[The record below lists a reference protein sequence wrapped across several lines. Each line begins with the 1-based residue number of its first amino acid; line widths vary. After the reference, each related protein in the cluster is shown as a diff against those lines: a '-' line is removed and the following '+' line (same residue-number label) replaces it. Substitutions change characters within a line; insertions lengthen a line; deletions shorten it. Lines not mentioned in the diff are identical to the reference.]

1 MSTKKLLAKP
11 KALFI
16 LTLLILIIFP
26 HNQVQAED
34 KEIDIVT
41 NPSGYFFKVGNLK
54 PGDWMPR
61 DITISNNGK
70 QDFKYTSII
79 GKKKSVKGLF
89 EELELLVKKDSA
101 TLYEGKMKDFEGF
114 TPRPLKKDQSETLFF
129 QVTMPYDLGNAFQ
142 DSSAEVEILFVAEA
156 LDGDEDPP
164 GGDNPGDGDPPG
176 GGEPPDDGEPPG
188 EDNPG
193 DGEDPG
199 EDNPGEDPGD
209 NPGDE
214 HPPGED
220 NPDDGDNGEDPGDGE
235 TEDPGEDNPSE
246 DPNDDSGDPSDNPD
260 EPASGNPGSN
270 PGDGITVT
278 PEIRENI
285 LPDTATNTYNF
296 MLLGGILLGAG
307 GILLAVRYHRIR
319 KDH

>member
-1 MSTKKLLAKP
+1 MSNLTLLAKP

-16 LTLLILIIFP
+16 LILLILIIFP

-34 KEIDIVT
+34 KEINIVT

-70 QDFKYTSII
+70 QDFKYTAII

-89 EELELLVKKDSA
+89 EELELQVKKDST

-114 TPRPLKKDQSETLFF
+114 TPRPLKKGQSETLFF

-156 LDGDEDPP
+156 LNGSGDPP
-164 GGDNPGDGDPPG
+164 GGGDPPGDGDPPG
-176 GGEPPDDGEPPG
+176 GGDTPDDGDPP
-188 EDNPG
+188 
-193 DGEDPG
+193 GEDPG
-199 EDNPGEDPGD
+199 E

-214 HPPGED
+214 DPPGED
-220 NPDDGDNGEDPGDGE
+220 NPDGGDNGEDPGDGE

>member
-1 MSTKKLLAKP
+1 MTIKIKLAKP
-11 KALFI
+11 KALFV

-26 HNQVQAED
+26 HSQVQAED
-34 KEIDIVT
+34 KEIDIGT

-61 DITISNNGK
+61 DITIINNGQ

-89 EELELLVKKDSA
+89 EELKLLVKNDST

-114 TPRPLKKDQSETLFF
+114 TPRPLKKGQSETLFF

-156 LDGDEDPP
+156 LDSG
-164 GGDNPGDGDPPG
+164 GDPPG
-176 GGEPPDDGEPPG
+176 EDD
-188 EDNPG
+188 PG
-193 DGEDPG
+193 DSEDPG

-209 NPGDE
+209 NPGNED
-214 HPPGED
+214 PPGED
-220 NPDDGDNGEDPGDGE
+220 NQDGGDNGENPGDGDSEDPGD
-235 TEDPGEDNPSE
+235 DNPSE
-246 DPNDDSGDPSDNPD
+246 DPKDDSGDPSDYPD
-260 EPASGNPGSN
+260 EPASGSPGGD
-270 PGDGITVT
+270 PDDGDGITVT

-307 GILLAVRYHRIR
+307 GILLAVRYRRIR

>member
-1 MSTKKLLAKP
+1 MTRPLKLKLAKP
-11 KALFI
+11 KAIFLILTLFI
-16 LTLLILIIFP
+16 LTLYPTLKAF
-26 HNQVQAED
+26 AEE
-34 KEIDIVT
+34 KEIDINT
-41 NPSGYFFKVGNLK
+41 NLNGYFFNVGELK

-61 DITISNNGK
+61 DITIINNGQK
-70 QDFKYTSII
+70 NFKYTSII

-89 EELELLVKKDSA
+89 EELEILVKKDSA

-114 TPRPLKKDQSETLFF
+114 KPRPLKKGQSETLFF
-129 QVTMPYDLGNAFQ
+129 QVTMPYELGNAFQ

-156 LDGDEDPP
+156 LDGGGDPP
-164 GGDNPGDGDPPG
+164 GDSDPPGDGDPP
-176 GGEPPDDGEPPG
+176 DDGDP
-188 EDNPG
+188 
-193 DGEDPG
+193 PG

-214 HPPGED
+214 DPPGED
-220 NPDDGDNGEDPGDGE
+220 NPDDGDNGEDPGEGDS
-235 TEDPGEDNPSE
+235 EDPGDDNSSE
-246 DPNDDSGDPSDNPD
+246 DPGDDGNEPGDNPD
-260 EPASGNPGSN
+260 EPASGNPGSD

-296 MLLGGILLGAG
+296 MLLGGVLLGAG
-307 GILLAVRYHRIR
+307 GILLAVRYRRIR

>member
-1 MSTKKLLAKP
+1 MTIKIKLAKP
-11 KALFI
+11 KALFV

-26 HNQVQAED
+26 HSQVQAED
-34 KEIDIVT
+34 KEIDIGT

-61 DITISNNGK
+61 DITIINNGQ

-89 EELELLVKKDSA
+89 EELKLLVKNDST

-114 TPRPLKKDQSETLFF
+114 TPRSLKKGQSETLFF
-129 QVTMPYDLGNAFQ
+129 QVTMPYDLGNAYQ

-156 LDGDEDPP
+156 LDSG
-164 GGDNPGDGDPPG
+164 GDPPG
-176 GGEPPDDGEPPG
+176 EDD
-188 EDNPG
+188 PG
-193 DGEDPG
+193 DSEDPG

-209 NPGDE
+209 NPGNED
-214 HPPGED
+214 PPGED
-220 NPDDGDNGEDPGDGE
+220 NQDGGDNGENPGDGDSEDPGD
-235 TEDPGEDNPSE
+235 DNPSE
-246 DPNDDSGDPSDNPD
+246 DPKDDSGDPSDNPD
-260 EPASGNPGSN
+260 EPASGSPGGD
-270 PGDGITVT
+270 PDDGDGITVT

-307 GILLAVRYHRIR
+307 GILLAVRYRRIR

>member
-1 MSTKKLLAKP
+1 MTNRLKLAKP
-11 KALFI
+11 KAIFMILTLFI
-16 LTLLILIIFP
+16 LTLFP
-26 HNQVQAED
+26 TYKALAED
-34 KEIDIVT
+34 KEIDIHT
-41 NPSGYFFKVGNLK
+41 NLTGYFFHVGDLK

-61 DITISNNGK
+61 DITIINNGK
-70 QDFKYTSII
+70 QDFKYSSII
-79 GKKKSVKGLF
+79 GEKKSVKGLF
-89 EELELLVKKDSA
+89 EELELLVKKDS
-101 TLYEGKMKDFEGF
+101 TILYEGKLKDFKGF
-114 TPRPLKKDQSETLFF
+114 TPRPLKKGQTETLFF
-129 QVTMPYDLGNAFQ
+129 QVTMPYELGNAFQ
-142 DSSAEVEILFVAEA
+142 NSSAEVEILFVAEA
-156 LDGDEDPP
+156 LDGGGDPP
-164 GGDNPGDGDPPG
+164 DDGDPPG
-176 GGEPPDDGEPPG
+176 EDD
-188 EDNPG
+188 PG

-199 EDNPGEDPGD
+199 EEDPGD

-214 HPPGED
+214 DPPGED

-246 DPNDDSGDPSDNPD
+246 DPGDDSDDPSHNPD
-260 EPASGNPGSN
+260 EPASGNPGSD
-270 PGDGITVT
+270 PGEGITVT

>member
-89 EELELLVKKDSA
+89 EELELLVKKEGT

-114 TPRPLKKDQSETLFF
+114 TPRPLNKGQSETLYF
-129 QVTMPYDLGNAFQ
+129 QVTMPYELGNAFQ
-142 DSSAEVEILFVAEA
+142 DSFAEVEILFVAEA
-156 LDGDEDPP
+156 LDGGGDPP
-164 GGDNPGDGDPPG
+164 GSENPPGDGD
-176 GGEPPDDGEPPG
+176 PPDDGEPPG
-188 EDNPG
+188 EDDPG
-193 DGEDPG
+193 DSEDPG

-209 NPGDE
+209 NPGNED
-214 HPPGED
+214 PTGED
-220 NPDDGDNGEDPGDGE
+220 NQDGGDNGENPGDGDS
-235 TEDPGEDNPSE
+235 EDPEDDNPSE
-246 DPNDDSGDPSDNPD
+246 DPGDDSGDPSDNPD
-260 EPASGNPGSN
+260 EPASGNPGSD
-270 PGDGITVT
+270 PDDGDGITVT

-285 LPDTATNTYNF
+285 LPDTATNTYNY
-296 MLLGGILLGAG
+296 MLLGGLLLGAG
-307 GILLAVRYHRIR
+307 GILLAVRYRRIR